1 MADTLITNLTNVAS
15 PIGTEELA
23 VNVQGTPDTDGKIIL
38 SNLAE
43 YVEGTL
49 GLGGAAVLAVGTTA
63 GTVAAGDD
71 SRLTDAR
78 TPTAHASTHLTG
90 GADAIQA
97 ATASQPGLATA
108 AQITKLD
115 GIEAGADVTDAT
127 NVAAAGAVMAGGALG
142 TPTSGTLTNCTGL
155 PVAGITGTLPV
166 ASGGTGQT
174 TAVAA
179 FDALAPTTTKGDLI
193 AHNGTDNIRVA
204 VGATNGHV
212 LTADSAE
219 ASGLKWAAASGG
231 ASEPLFVS
239 KTDTESLAA
248 STWTDIAGLSL
259 SFTAA
264 SITQKILVR
273 ACVLAGNP
281 STATVLFRLV
291 NEDGTLLQ
299 AAAAGSRLQAHA
311 FTFIN
316 SVGAMVPATFE
327 VVYTPGTTAARTY
340 KVQWYR
346 QGTATIYI
354 NRSVTDTDSATF
366 TRAASTLFLQAF

>member
-1 MADTLITNLTNVAS
+1 L
-15 PIGTEELA
+15 PI
-23 VNVQGTPDTDGKIIL
+23 
-38 SNLAE
+38 
-43 YVEGTL
+43 
-49 GLGGAAVLAVGTTA
+49 A
-63 GTVAAGDD
+63 G
-71 SRLTDAR
+71 
-78 TPTAHASTHLTG
+78 
-90 GADAIQA
+90 
-97 ATASQPGLATA
+97 
-108 AQITKLD
+108 
-115 GIEAGADVTDAT
+115 
-127 NVAAAGAVMAGGALG
+127 
-142 TPTSGTLTNCTGL
+142 
-155 PVAGITGTLPV
+155 
-166 ASGGTGQT
+166 GGTGQT

-193 AHNGTDNIRVA
+193 AHNGTDNIRVP

-212 LTADSAE
+212 LTVDSAE
-219 ASGLKWAAASGG
+219 ASGVKWAAASGG

-248 STWTDIAGLSL
+248 STWTDITGLSL

-299 AAAAGSRLQAHA
+299 GAAVGSRLQAHA

-316 SVGAMVPATFE
+316 SASAMVPATFE

-354 NRSVTDTDSATF
+354 NRSVTDTDGATT
-366 TRAASTLFLQAF
+366 TRTASTLFLQAL